1 MSKKKFFAYFALAG
15 SVVLL
20 AVALT
25 HLADIGDAI
34 SWIFSVLSPIIVGLC
49 LAFVLNVIMSV
60 IEKRLLFK
68 LDTSKKKA
76 LRKLKR
82 PLAIILTLIIAIGFV
97 TGIVAIVYPTLR
109 ESVELIIKELP
120 GFMTTFSQSITD
132 LLVKHNIKFDF
143 IEEGSINWTLI
154 TDKIVSWIKNNTN
167 NIVNITTGVAGN
179 VFGVIF
185 DFILSF
191 ILAIYVL
198 AGKEKIRDFCHNLMK
213 AVLSSNVVLKI
224 ERIAGMTYDSF
235 ARFITGQLTEAI
247 ILGVL
252 CAIGMI
258 ILRIPM
264 APVVSVIIGVT
275 ALIPIFGAWIG
286 GGLGMFFILI
296 VDPVKSIVFIIYLLI
311 LQQIE
316 TNIIYP
322 KVVGESIGLPGL
334 LVLVAVTIGG
344 EVAGIAGLLF
354 SVPITS
360 VIYTLLTEFIK
371 KKRTERNLE
380 VLAMISDG
388 GHETEVAEMVN
399 IENPSIIFDDD
410 PNDNT
415 APADKDKNKDK

>member
-1 MSKKKFFAYFALAG
+1 MSKKKFLAYFALAG

-34 SWIFSVLSPIIVGLC
+34 SWFFSILSPIIVGLC

-68 LDTSKKKA
+68 LDTSKNRS

-82 PLAIILTLIIAIGFV
+82 PLSIILTLIVVFGFV
-97 TGIVAIVYPTLR
+97 TAIVAVVYPTLR

-120 GFMTTFSQSITD
+120 GFMTTFSKSITD
-132 LLVKHNIKFDF
+132 LLIKHNINIGF
-143 IEEGSINWTLI
+143 IEEGNINWALV

-179 VFGVIF
+179 LFGVIF

-198 AGKEKIRDFCHNLMK
+198 AGKEKIRDFCHNLLK

-224 ERIAGMTYDSF
+224 EKVSKMTYSSF
-235 ARFITGQLTEAI
+235 AKFITGQLTEAI

-286 GGLGMFFILI
+286 GALGMFFILI
-296 VDPVKSIVFIIYLLI
+296 VDPVKSVVFIVYLLI
-311 LQQIE
+311 LQQVE

-360 VIYTLLTEFIK
+360 VIYTLLSEFITR
-371 KKRTERNLE
+371 KRSERNLE
-380 VLAMISDG
+380 VLTMISDG
-388 GHETEVAEMVN
+388 GHESEVAEMVN
-399 IENPSIIFDDD
+399 VDNPSILFDDD
-410 PNDNT
+410 NDQNNPSDT
-415 APADKDKNKDK
+415 AKKETE